1 MKNTTKR
8 SGFQNL
14 VDVKGYR
21 GTISYDATTKALR
34 WLVAAQQTRGNVPL
48 APNGNVPLAP
58 NGDVPLAPNDNVP
71 LVPNVQTITG
81 TDKAAP
87 PCYIDHTDQW
97 ATSRSN
103 NTLEYQGKQQSCY

>member
-1 MKNTTKR
+1 MKNTTKK

-58 NGDVPLAPNDNVP
+58 NSNVP
-71 LVPNVQTITG
+71 LVPNAQTITG
-81 TDKAAP
+81 TDKAAL

-97 ATSRSN
+97 TTSRSN
-103 NTLEYQGKQQSCY
+103 NTLEYQGKQQSKF